1 VIGLLG
7 AEPFIRWS
15 WIGDHL
21 GKIWTQVVQHIE
33 LTLIA
38 VIIGCAIAFPLSL
51 LAHRRRWTYAPI
63 TWVTGLL
70 YTIPSL
76 SLFVLLV
83 PITGLSVTTVEVGL
97 VSYTLLILIRNMVA
111 GLALVP
117 EDVKEAARGMGHSR
131 RQMLWRV
138 ELPLAL
144 PVIIAGIRIATVST
158 IGLVTVG
165 SLVGKG
171 GVGQFILEGLR
182 TFFQTEIMVGAV
194 LSAALALG
202 ADALLFLLQRRL
214 TPWSRGPTR
223 AARHPRREAQ
233 GEAEMEPA

>member
-1 VIGLLG
+1 VIGLVG
-7 AEPFIRWS
+7 ADPIIQWS
-15 WIGDHL
+15 WVREHL
-21 GKIWTQVVQHIE
+21 GEIWAQIEQHIE

-38 VIIGCAIAFPLSL
+38 IVIGLAIAFPLSL

-63 TWVTGLL
+63 TWVAGVL

-76 SLFVLLV
+76 SLFVLLL

-97 VSYTLLILIRNMVA
+97 VSYTLLILIRNIVA

-117 EDVKEAARGMGHSR
+117 EDVKEAGRGMGLSP
-131 RQMLWRV
+131 RQLLWRV

-144 PVIIAGIRIATVST
+144 PVIVAGIRIATVST

-165 SLVGKG
+165 ALVGKG
-171 GVGQFILEGLR
+171 GVGKLILEGLR
-182 TFFQTEIMVGAV
+182 TFFQTEIVLGAV

-202 ADALLFLLQRRL
+202 ADALLSLLQRAL
-214 TPWSRGPTR
+214 TPWSRGPGR
-223 AARHPRREAQ
+223 AVARPAQTATAATTEAT
-233 GEAEMEPA
+233 